1 MFERIL
7 VPYNSG
13 TSAQMALQQA
23 IQIAQSHGGIIHGLN
38 VFDPAPYQNEPLLMD
53 MGNGLPPQ
61 PVDPNLS
68 VEAHLLKI
76 AEDRA
81 KESLDHFERECQ
93 ASGVRFTS
101 ELRMGNVAYQVLEA
115 AHQADL
121 MVLGRP
127 TETRKLRG
135 LVDTWVRRSPVPVWL
150 AVEAPTQPQQVLL
163 AYDGGTR
170 AADALQVAA
179 RLAQSWQLPLGLRV
193 VREVGRVDE
202 ATLKQAEGLLHEL
215 GIDPVSAELLS
226 GRPVEMLLS
235 LTEPSSILVM
245 GTHGHGVF
253 WGLRFGRT
261 VDGLVQGA
269 RGALLIC
276 P

>member
-23 IQIAQSHGGIIHGLN
+23 LQIAQKHGGIIHGLN
-38 VFDPAPYQNEPLLMD
+38 VFDPAPYLTEPLLMD

-68 VEAHLLKI
+68 MEAHLLKI

-81 KESLDHFERECQ
+81 KESLDHLERECQ
-93 ASGVRFTS
+93 AAGVRYTT
-101 ELRMGNVAYQVLEA
+101 ELRMGDVAAQVLEA

-121 MVLGRP
+121 MVLGRSGGGH
-127 TETRKLRG
+127 KLRA
-135 LVDTWVRRSPVPVWL
+135 LQDTWVRRSPVPVWL
-150 AVEAPTQPQQVLL
+150 AVGGASEPRQVVL
-163 AYDGGTR
+163 AYDGGAK

-179 RLAQSWQLPLGLRV
+179 RLAQSWGLPLLLRA
-193 VREVGRVDE
+193 VREESRVDE
-202 ATLKQAEGLLHEL
+202 TTLRQAGGLLHEL
-215 GIDPVSAELLS
+215 GIDPVSAELIQ
-226 GRPVEMLLS
+226 GRPAEALAS
-235 LTEPSSILVM
+235 LTGPHSLLVM

-253 WGLRFGRT
+253 LGLRFGRT
-261 VDGLVQGA
+261 VDGVIQGA